1 MDCGANFLM
10 SENPTIPYLI
20 TVEDTKVMATI
31 TLLLLLRLQ
40 RFLTLHLSFV

>member
-1 MDCGANFLM
+1 MNHGANFLM
-10 SENPTIPYLI
+10 SENPMIPYLI

-31 TLLLLLRLQ
+31 TMLLLLRLQ